1 MSPPAHWSLADVPDQ
16 GGRVAV
22 VTGATSGLGLE
33 TAGVLARRGARVFLA
48 CRDPRR
54 GAAVAER
61 LARGAAVAPAVLA
74 VDLAELGSVAAAAER
89 LAEEVDHVDVLVN
102 NAGIMAVP
110 HTRTVDGFES
120 QFGTNHLGHFA
131 LTGHLLPLLLARGAR
146 VVTTSSQLHRL
157 GTLDGGDP
165 EGLGRYRPFSA
176 YARSKLAN
184 LLFALELDRRATAH
198 GVPVVSVAAHPGYAA
213 TNLARSGP
221 ARRAGRLGLA
231 VTGLGER
238 LLAQPAASGA
248 LPQVR
253 AATEPG
259 VPGGTYFGPSGL
271 LELRGRPVRVAPSRR
286 ARDVERAAAL
296 WVWSERASGVV
307 YAWDGGDAG
316 DGTAG

>member
-1 MSPPAHWSLADVPDQ
+1 MSTPVHWSVVDVPDQ
-16 GGRVAV
+16 TGRIAV

-33 TAGVLARRGARVFLA
+33 TAGVLARRGAQVFLA
-48 CRDPRR
+48 CRDPGR
-54 GAAVAER
+54 AAAAAER
-61 LARGAAVAPAVLA
+61 LAAGAAFPPAVLT
-74 VDLAELGSVAAAAER
+74 VDLADLGSVAAAAER

-110 HTRTVDGFES
+110 YARTVDGFES
-120 QFGTNHLGHFA
+120 QLGTNHLGHFA

-157 GTLDGGDP
+157 GVLDGDDP
-165 EGLGRYRPFSA
+165 EGSGPYRPFSA

-198 GVPVVSVAAHPGYAA
+198 GAPIVSVAAHPGYAA

-238 LLAQPAASGA
+238 LLAQSAAGGA

-259 VPGGTYFGPSGL
+259 VVGGTYFGPSGL
-271 LELRGRPVRVAPSRR
+271 FELRGQPVRVVPSRR
-286 ARDVERAAAL
+286 ARDLESAAAL
-296 WVWSERASGVV
+296 WAWSERASGVV
-307 YAWDGGDAG
+307 YAWGTE
-316 DGTAG
+316 DGTGT